1 MKAYEGIHRALAAE
15 AYAAK
20 NGVVS
25 DATDE
30 FLQRCQNLKLKAPK
44 DAGGFVEYWGQQWD
58 KERSIEG
65 HASNSGRKRKLSQ
78 SDAQLVVGSLVS

>member
-1 MKAYEGIHRALAAE
+1 MKKFEGIHRALAAE

-20 NGVVS
+20 NGVVD
-25 DATDE
+25 DAAWE
-30 FLQRCQNLKLKAPK
+30 FLQRCQNMGLEAPK
-44 DAGGFVEYWGQQWD
+44 DAGGFVEYWGLRWD

-78 SDAQLVVGSLVS
+78 SDAQLVVGTLVS